1 MNIAY
6 ACNEAYMEQTSV
18 SIVSL
23 LENNKNVDIIN
34 IYFIDMGTTEKSRDS
49 LDRLVKKYG
58 RELIIIDFN
67 EIAYDLKIDNT
78 GRHIASVYAK
88 IFFGRITGLDRIL
101 YIDSDTV
108 IVDDLSEYYNI
119 DLTGYYCAAVETIHT
134 ESDNEIIGLT
144 KEEKAINDGVVL
156 MNLSLWREDHILEK
170 CQEYIAKWNG
180 NPPVLSEGTIN
191 AVCKNKMLIVN
202 PCYNLSSGF
211 GGVTA
216 RRIKMMTGRDFYT
229 EEELRYANSHPVII
243 HYLRGYY
250 NRPWCKQCT
259 HPMKDQYL
267 KYRSLTDW
275 KDTPLQDKKLPTRI
289 RLIGF
294 LSRNSPDWLYV
305 TIYKIFGNHRRK

>member
-88 IFFGRITGLDRIL
+88 IFFGRITGIDRIL

-119 DLTGYYCAAVETIHT
+119 DLTGYYCAAVETIHN

-211 GGVTA
+211 VGVTA